1 LTTFAK
7 VSDSPNSFI
16 VSAKVTLFHRAC
28 LFFVALPLFLLM
40 DNQKTNDGS
49 KKEEK
54 LKPKSWAKSMED
66 EDQKKN

>member
-1 LTTFAK
+1 
-7 VSDSPNSFI
+7 
-16 VSAKVTLFHRAC
+16 
-28 LFFVALPLFLLM
+28 M